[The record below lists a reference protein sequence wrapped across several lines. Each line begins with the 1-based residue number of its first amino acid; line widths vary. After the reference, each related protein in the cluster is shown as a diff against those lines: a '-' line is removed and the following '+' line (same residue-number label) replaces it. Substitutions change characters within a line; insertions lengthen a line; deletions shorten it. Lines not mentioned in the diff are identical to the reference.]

1 MNAQELEHLHALL
14 SSSGP
19 IPEPSRVKLL
29 GMVEIARS
37 NVAANERKA
46 ERDQI
51 IRDGAESLGLPSIKA
66 RARLLAEQSK
76 RLHRGGRSA
85 YPWITRADRIDPL
98 PESPR
103 RFEQIL
109 GE

>member
-1 MNAQELEHLHALL
+1 MKAEELEHLQTLL
-14 SSSGP
+14 SSPGP

-29 GMVEIARS
+29 SLIDIARS

-76 RLHRGGRSA
+76 RLHRGRRSA
-85 YPWITRADRIDPL
+85 YPWITRADLIEPL
-98 PESPR
+98 PETER
-103 RFEQIL
+103 MFENIL
-109 GE
+109 SS